1 MKTATEL
8 AAAASIFARW
18 AADMKPTDSD
28 PYAQARKLIQ
38 YHLLAAAN
46 KAREIAESMEN
57 APREAKP
64 CAPSK

>member
-1 MKTATEL
+1 MKTAADFAQ
-8 AAAASIFARW
+8 AAAQMRRATVQ
-18 AADMKPTDSD
+18 MKPADSD

-46 KAREIAESMEN
+46 RAREIAESMEN

-64 CAPSK
+64 